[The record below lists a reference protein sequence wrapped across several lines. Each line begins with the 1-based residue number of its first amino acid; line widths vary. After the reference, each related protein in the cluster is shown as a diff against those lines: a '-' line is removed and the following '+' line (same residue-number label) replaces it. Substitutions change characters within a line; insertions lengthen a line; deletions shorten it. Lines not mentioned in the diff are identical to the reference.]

1 MANTTFEGAV
11 RAKNGFKHV
20 SVNATTGTETET
32 DIVNSSGELV
42 ADLSGPELGVLAG
55 AGITGGTGTVI
66 DTKVTK
72 VGKIINTQI
81 FIDLTG
87 LSSSTTDLDV
97 IGTGTSPAYL
107 MQVTAAVNGS
117 IFDAQM
123 TCLEVPT
130 TGVTDIDMY
139 AADDADAAFDDP
151 SSGFTNG
158 VAIITGGGAWTLNKA
173 VSPADVAVNL
183 PASGKYLYLLGGAA
197 GTADTYDA
205 GQFLIELWG
214 YEA

>member
-11 RAKNGFKHV
+11 RSKQGFKHV
-20 SVNATTGTETET
+20 SVAASTGTETET
-32 DIVNSSGELV
+32 NIVNSSGELV
-42 ADLSGPELGVLAG
+42 ADLSGPELGVIAG

-72 VGKIINTQI
+72 VGKIINTQC

-87 LSSSTTDLDV
+87 LASSTTDLDV
-97 IGTGTSPAYL
+97 IGVSTTPAYL
-107 MQVTAAVNGS
+107 LQITAAVNGQ

-123 TCLEVPT
+123 TCLEVPV

-151 SSGFTNG
+151 STGFTNG
-158 VAIITGGGAWTLNKA
+158 QAIITAGGAWTLNLAK
-173 VSPADVAVNL
+173 SPTTIATDL
-183 PASGKYLYLLGGAA
+183 PAADQYIYLLGGAA
-197 GTADTYDA
+197 GTADTYTA
-205 GQFLIELWG
+205 GQFLIEFWG